1 VSEDRARLKELRIDS
16 IRVGR
21 RHRRD
26 MGDLTALADSIRQE
40 GMLQPVGV
48 TDRLELVFWGPERHG
63 TREDEPNRESGG
75 VPSTSLF
82 R

>member
-1 VSEDRARLKELRIDS
+1 MSADHPMLKEIKIDS

-40 GMLQPVGV
+40 
-48 TDRLELVFWGPERHG
+48 RG
-63 TREDEPNRESGG
+63 TQEDEPNRESGG